1 MKLSIII
8 PMYNEQESLDSLFVE
23 LSDLFGQE
31 AKTEI
36 IFINDGSSDNT
47 LNILES
53 KIKNYPSWSIINL
66 YRNYGKSVALQAGF
80 DNSKGEIIAT
90 MDADLQ
96 DNPKEI
102 HRLIKEL
109 ENGYDVVS
117 GWKKNRKDPLEKKIA
132 SKIFNFFVRVFSGLK
147 IHDSNCGIK
156 VFKREVTEMLTLY
169 GGRHRYIPLL
179 AHQKKFL
186 ISEVVVDHREREFGI
201 SKYGVK
207 RYSDGFFDFLT
218 ILFLGKYMDRPLHF
232 FGSLGFVSVLL
243 GVGIE
248 SYVLYL
254 KYILFDSFQ
263 QHIALIILGAI
274 LIIVG
279 LQLFTF
285 GLMGELIVNKKYKDR
300 NYIKEIIKKKI
311 YFLATSS
318 KTKQQY
324 GRSSPTLPS

>member
-8 PMYNEQESLDSLFVE
+8 PIYNEQESLDSLFKE
-23 LSDLFGQE
+23 LTNIFAHQSE
-31 AKTEI
+31 TEI
-36 IFINDGSSDNT
+36 IFINDGSTDKT
-47 LNILES
+47 LSILEN
-53 KIKNYPSWSIINL
+53 KIKDYSRWKIINL

-80 DNSKGEIIAT
+80 DTARGEIIAT

-102 HRLIKEL
+102 YHLIDEL
-109 ENGYDVVS
+109 NKGYDVVS
-117 GWKKNRKDPLEKKIA
+117 GWKKNRKDPIEKRIA
-132 SKIFNFFVRVFSGLK
+132 SKVFNFFVRIFSGLR

-156 VFKREVTEMLTLY
+156 VFTKEVTDTLTLY

-186 ISEVVVDHREREFGI
+186 VSEIVVDHRKREFGI
-201 SKYGVK
+201 SKYGAK

-218 ILFLGKYMDRPLHF
+218 ILFLGRYMDRPLHF
-232 FGSLGFVSVLL
+232 FGSLGVISVLM
-243 GVGIE
+243 GFITE
-248 SYVLYL
+248 IYILYL
-254 KYILFDSFQ
+254 KYVLLDSFQ
-263 QHIALIILGAI
+263 QHVALIIFGAI

-300 NYIKEIIKKKI
+300 NYIKEIIE
-311 YFLATSS
+311 
-318 KTKQQY
+318 
-324 GRSSPTLPS
+324 

>member
-1 MKLSIII
+1 M
-8 PMYNEQESLDSLFVE
+8 NEGFALAQGDSVF
-23 LSDLFGQE
+23 
-31 AKTEI
+31 
-36 IFINDGSSDNT
+36 
-47 LNILES
+47 
-53 KIKNYPSWSIINL
+53 
-66 YRNYGKSVALQAGF
+66 
-80 DNSKGEIIAT
+80 T

-102 HRLIKEL
+102 YNLIEEL
-109 ENGYDVVS
+109 EKGYDVVS

-186 ISEVVVDHREREFGI
+186 ISEVVVDHREREFGV

-232 FGSLGFVSVLL
+232 FGSLGFQFFLFYETLL
-243 GVGIE
+243 VC
-248 SYVLYL
+248 V
-254 KYILFDSFQ
+254 DC
-263 QHIALIILGAI
+263 
-274 LIIVG
+274 
-279 LQLFTF
+279 
-285 GLMGELIVNKKYKDR
+285 
-300 NYIKEIIKKKI
+300 
-311 YFLATSS
+311 
-318 KTKQQY
+318 
-324 GRSSPTLPS
+324 P

>member
-1 MKLSIII
+1 
-8 PMYNEQESLDSLFVE
+8 MYNEQESLDSLFVE

-47 LNILES
+47 LSILES

-186 ISEVVVDHREREFGI
+186 ISEVIVDHREREFGI

-300 NYIKEIIKKKI
+300 NYIKEIIE
-311 YFLATSS
+311 
-318 KTKQQY
+318 
-324 GRSSPTLPS
+324 

>member
-1 MKLSIII
+1 
-8 PMYNEQESLDSLFVE
+8 MYNEQESLDSLFVE
-23 LSDLFGQE
+23 LSGLFSQE
-31 AKTEI
+31 TATEI

-47 LNILES
+47 LNILKS
-53 KIKNYPSWSIINL
+53 KIKNYPTWSIINL

-102 HRLIKEL
+102 YRLIEEL
-109 ENGYDVVS
+109 DRGYDVVS

-232 FGSLGFVSVLL
+232 FGSLGFISVLL
-243 GVGIE
+243 GIGIE

-300 NYIKEIIKKKI
+300 NYIKEIIE
-311 YFLATSS
+311 
-318 KTKQQY
+318 
-324 GRSSPTLPS
+324 

>member
-23 LSDLFGQE
+23 LSGLFGHE
-31 AKTEI
+31 SETEI

-47 LNILES
+47 LNLLES
-53 KIKNYPSWSIINL
+53 KIKNYPTWSIINL

-102 HRLIKEL
+102 HHLIEEL
-109 ENGYDVVS
+109 EKGYDVVS

-232 FGSLGFVSVLL
+232 FGSLGFISVLL

-254 KYILFDSFQ
+254 KYILLDSFQ

-300 NYIKEIIKKKI
+300 NYIKEIIE
-311 YFLATSS
+311 
-318 KTKQQY
+318 
-324 GRSSPTLPS
+324 

>member
-1 MKLSIII
+1 
-8 PMYNEQESLDSLFVE
+8 
-23 LSDLFGQE
+23 
-31 AKTEI
+31 
-36 IFINDGSSDNT
+36 
-47 LNILES
+47 
-53 KIKNYPSWSIINL
+53 
-66 YRNYGKSVALQAGF
+66 
-80 DNSKGEIIAT
+80 

-102 HRLIKEL
+102 YRLIEEL
-109 ENGYDVVS
+109 DRGYDVVS

-232 FGSLGFVSVLL
+232 FGSLGFISVLL
-243 GVGIE
+243 GIGIE

-300 NYIKEIIKKKI
+300 NYIKEIIE
-311 YFLATSS
+311 
-318 KTKQQY
+318 
-324 GRSSPTLPS
+324 

>member
-8 PMYNEQESLDSLFVE
+8 PMHNEQESLDSLFVE

-47 LNILES
+47 LSILES

-300 NYIKEIIKKKI
+300 NYIKEIIE
-311 YFLATSS
+311 
-318 KTKQQY
+318 
-324 GRSSPTLPS
+324 

>member
-23 LSDLFGQE
+23 LSGLFGRE
-31 AKTEI
+31 AETEI

-53 KIKNYPSWSIINL
+53 KIKNYPTWSIINL

-102 HRLIKEL
+102 HHLIEEL
-109 ENGYDVVS
+109 EKGYDVVS

-232 FGSLGFVSVLL
+232 FGSLGFISVLL

-254 KYILFDSFQ
+254 KYILLDSFQ

-300 NYIKEIIKKKI
+300 NYIKEIIE
-311 YFLATSS
+311 
-318 KTKQQY
+318 
-324 GRSSPTLPS
+324 

>member
-8 PMYNEQESLDSLFVE
+8 PMYNEQESLDSLFLE

-31 AKTEI
+31 SKTEI

-232 FGSLGFVSVLL
+232 FGSLGFASVLL

-300 NYIKEIIKKKI
+300 NYIKEIIE
-311 YFLATSS
+311 
-318 KTKQQY
+318 
-324 GRSSPTLPS
+324 

>member
-23 LSDLFGQE
+23 LSELFGQDAE
-31 AKTEI
+31 TEI

-53 KIKNYPSWSIINL
+53 KIKNYPTWSIINL

-80 DNSKGEIIAT
+80 DYSKGEIIAT

-102 HRLIKEL
+102 HRLIEEL
-109 ENGYDVVS
+109 EQGFDVVS

-248 SYVLYL
+248 NYVLYL

-300 NYIKEIIKKKI
+300 NYIKEIIE
-311 YFLATSS
+311 
-318 KTKQQY
+318 
-324 GRSSPTLPS
+324 

>member
-8 PMYNEQESLDSLFVE
+8 PIYNEQESLESLFKE
-23 LSDLFGQE
+23 LTDIFAHQSE
-31 AKTEI
+31 TEV
-36 IFINDGSSDNT
+36 IFINDGSTDKT
-47 LNILES
+47 LSILEN
-53 KIKNYPSWSIINL
+53 KIKDYSRWKIINL

-80 DNSKGEIIAT
+80 DTARGEIIAT

-102 HRLIKEL
+102 YRLIDEL
-109 ENGYDVVS
+109 NKGYDVVS
-117 GWKKNRKDPLEKKIA
+117 GWKKNRKDPFEKKIA
-132 SKIFNFFVRVFSGLK
+132 SKVFNFFVRVFSGLR

-156 VFKREVTEMLTLY
+156 VFTKEVTDTLTLY

-186 ISEVVVDHREREFGI
+186 ISEIVVDHREREFGI
-201 SKYGVK
+201 SKYGAK

-218 ILFLGKYMDRPLHF
+218 ILFLGRYMDRPLHF
-232 FGSLGFVSVLL
+232 FGSLGFVSVLMGL
-243 GVGIE
+243 ITE
-248 SYVLYL
+248 IYILYL
-254 KYILFDSFQ
+254 KYVLLDSFQ
-263 QHIALIILGAI
+263 QHVALIIFGAI

-300 NYIKEIIKKKI
+300 NYIKEIIE
-311 YFLATSS
+311 
-318 KTKQQY
+318 
-324 GRSSPTLPS
+324 

>member
-8 PMYNEQESLDSLFVE
+8 PIYNEQESLESLFKE
-23 LSDLFGQE
+23 LTDIFAHQSE
-31 AKTEI
+31 TEI
-36 IFINDGSSDNT
+36 IFINDGSTDQT
-47 LNILES
+47 LSILEN
-53 KIKNYPSWSIINL
+53 KIKDYSTWKIIDL

-80 DNSKGEIIAT
+80 DNALGEIIAT

-96 DNPKEI
+96 DNPNEI
-102 HRLIKEL
+102 YKLIDEL
-109 ENGYDVVS
+109 NKGYDIVS

-132 SKIFNFFVRVFSGLK
+132 SKVFNFFVRIFSGLK

-156 VFKREVTEMLTLY
+156 VFTREVTDTLTLY

-186 ISEVVVDHREREFGI
+186 ISEIVVDHREREFGT
-201 SKYGVK
+201 SKYGAK

-218 ILFLGKYMDRPLHF
+218 ILFLGRYMDRPLHF
-232 FGSLGFVSVLL
+232 FGSLGFVSVML
-243 GVGIE
+243 GTITE
-248 SYVLYL
+248 IYILYL
-254 KYILFDSFQ
+254 KYVLLHSFQ

-300 NYIKEIIKKKI
+300 NYIKEII
-311 YFLATSS
+311 
-318 KTKQQY
+318 
-324 GRSSPTLPS
+324 G

>member
-1 MKLSIII
+1 
-8 PMYNEQESLDSLFVE
+8 MYNEQESLDSLFLE

-47 LNILES
+47 LSILES

-207 RYSDGFFDFLT
+207 RYTDGFFDFLT

-300 NYIKEIIKKKI
+300 NYIKEIIE
-311 YFLATSS
+311 
-318 KTKQQY
+318 
-324 GRSSPTLPS
+324 

>member
-23 LSDLFGQE
+23 LSGLFGHE
-31 AKTEI
+31 SETEI

-47 LNILES
+47 LNLLES
-53 KIKNYPSWSIINL
+53 KIKNYPTWSIINL

-102 HRLIKEL
+102 HHLIEEL
-109 ENGYDVVS
+109 DKGFDVVS

-232 FGSLGFVSVLL
+232 FGSLGFISVLL

-254 KYILFDSFQ
+254 KYILLDSFQ

-300 NYIKEIIKKKI
+300 NYIKEIIE
-311 YFLATSS
+311 
-318 KTKQQY
+318 
-324 GRSSPTLPS
+324 

>member
-8 PMYNEQESLDSLFVE
+8 PMYNEQESLDALFME
-23 LSDLFGQE
+23 LSGLFSQE

-36 IFINDGSSDNT
+36 IFINDGSSDDT
-47 LNILES
+47 LSILES
-53 KIKNYPSWSIINL
+53 KIKNYPSWKVINL

-102 HRLIKEL
+102 YNLIKEL
-109 ENGYDVVS
+109 EKGYDVVS

-232 FGSLGFVSVLL
+232 FGSLGFISVLL

-254 KYILFDSFQ
+254 KYILLDSFQ

-300 NYIKEIIKKKI
+300 NYIKEIIE
-311 YFLATSS
+311 
-318 KTKQQY
+318 
-324 GRSSPTLPS
+324 

>member
-8 PMYNEQESLDSLFVE
+8 PIYNEQESLDRLFKE
-23 LSDLFGQE
+23 LSDIFANQSE
-31 AKTEI
+31 TEV
-36 IFINDGSSDNT
+36 IFINDGSTDQT
-47 LNILES
+47 LSILEN
-53 KIKNYPSWSIINL
+53 KIKDYSTWKIIDL

-80 DNSKGEIIAT
+80 DNALGDIIAT

-96 DNPKEI
+96 DNPNEI
-102 HRLIKEL
+102 YKLIDEL
-109 ENGYDVVS
+109 NKGYDIVS

-132 SKIFNFFVRVFSGLK
+132 SKVFNFFVRIFSGLK

-156 VFKREVTEMLTLY
+156 VFTREVTDTLTLY

-186 ISEVVVDHREREFGI
+186 ISEIVVDHREREFGT
-201 SKYGVK
+201 SKYGAK

-218 ILFLGKYMDRPLHF
+218 ILFLGRYMDRPLHF
-232 FGSLGFVSVLL
+232 FGSLGFVSIML
-243 GVGIE
+243 GIITE
-248 SYVLYL
+248 IYILYL
-254 KYILFDSFQ
+254 KYVLLHSFQ

-300 NYIKEIIKKKI
+300 NYIKEIIE
-311 YFLATSS
+311 
-318 KTKQQY
+318 
-324 GRSSPTLPS
+324 

>member
-8 PMYNEQESLDSLFVE
+8 PMYNEQESLDSLFLE

-47 LNILES
+47 LSILES

-186 ISEVVVDHREREFGI
+186 ISEVIVDHREREFGI

-300 NYIKEIIKKKI
+300 NYIKEIIE
-311 YFLATSS
+311 
-318 KTKQQY
+318 
-324 GRSSPTLPS
+324 

>member
-8 PMYNEQESLDSLFVE
+8 PMYNEQESLDSLFLE

-117 GWKKNRKDPLEKKIA
+117 GWKKDRKDPLEKKIA

-186 ISEVVVDHREREFGI
+186 ISEVIVDHREREFGI

-300 NYIKEIIKKKI
+300 NYIKEIIE
-311 YFLATSS
+311 
-318 KTKQQY
+318 
-324 GRSSPTLPS
+324 

>member
-1 MKLSIII
+1 
-8 PMYNEQESLDSLFVE
+8 MYNEQESLDSLFLE

-300 NYIKEIIKKKI
+300 NYIKEIIE
-311 YFLATSS
+311 
-318 KTKQQY
+318 
-324 GRSSPTLPS
+324 

>member
-23 LSDLFGQE
+23 LSGLFGQE
-31 AKTEI
+31 AETEI

-53 KIKNYPSWSIINL
+53 RIKNYPTWSVINL

-102 HRLIKEL
+102 HHLIEEL
-109 ENGYDVVS
+109 EKGYDVVS

-232 FGSLGFVSVLL
+232 FGSLGFISVLL

-254 KYILFDSFQ
+254 KYILLDSFQ

-300 NYIKEIIKKKI
+300 NYIKEIIE
-311 YFLATSS
+311 
-318 KTKQQY
+318 
-324 GRSSPTLPS
+324 

>member
-102 HRLIKEL
+102 HHLIEEL
-109 ENGYDVVS
+109 EKGYDVVS

-232 FGSLGFVSVLL
+232 FGSLGFISVLL

-254 KYILFDSFQ
+254 KYILLDSFQ

-300 NYIKEIIKKKI
+300 NYIKEIIE
-311 YFLATSS
+311 
-318 KTKQQY
+318 
-324 GRSSPTLPS
+324 

>member
-1 MKLSIII
+1 
-8 PMYNEQESLDSLFVE
+8 MYNEQESLDSLFLE

-186 ISEVVVDHREREFGI
+186 ISEVIVDHREREFGI

-243 GVGIE
+243 GLGIE

-300 NYIKEIIKKKI
+300 NYIKEIIE
-311 YFLATSS
+311 
-318 KTKQQY
+318 
-324 GRSSPTLPS
+324 

>member
-23 LSDLFGQE
+23 LSGLFGQE
-31 AKTEI
+31 AETEI

-47 LNILES
+47 LNILKS
-53 KIKNYPSWSIINL
+53 KIKNYPTWSVINL

-102 HRLIKEL
+102 HHLIEEL
-109 ENGYDVVS
+109 EKGYDVVS

-232 FGSLGFVSVLL
+232 FGSLGFISVLL

-254 KYILFDSFQ
+254 KYILLDSFQ

-300 NYIKEIIKKKI
+300 NYIKEIIE
-311 YFLATSS
+311 
-318 KTKQQY
+318 
-324 GRSSPTLPS
+324 

>member
-1 MKLSIII
+1 
-8 PMYNEQESLDSLFVE
+8 MYNEQESLDSLFLE

-186 ISEVVVDHREREFGI
+186 ISEVIVDHREREFGI

-300 NYIKEIIKKKI
+300 NYIKEIIE
-311 YFLATSS
+311 
-318 KTKQQY
+318 
-324 GRSSPTLPS
+324 